1 MREDLLGYLLSALE
15 PHEMRKVEQQLLI
28 DPLLQDEFE
37 ALQRE
42 LAPIDR
48 AIGAEPV
55 FETPPDLIA
64 RTLAALP
71 EREPAHATSAPG
83 HLGPSY
89 SKAGS
94 VSLATSSSGFTSGTG
109 LTAATDGRS
118 GARAGWTD
126 FLVTALASAAVLG
139 LLIPSISRGRYE
151 ARKTQCQEHLRQLGT
166 AITQFVNLDSGQLL
180 PQIAERGPFAFSG
193 MYAAQLAERGL
204 LEEGAIRWCP
214 ESEFLGVT
222 NPAPFQVSESASSCE
237 PIDSVVDK
245 VIQVKDLREAHE
257 SGDVDRLRWQQQ
269 MAGGSY
275 SYTLGVLDEGRY
287 ETPHYESR
295 ASFAVLGDS
304 VTGGDE
310 ASAGVDAS
318 RLRWAHPGN
327 GTNLLFED
335 GSVRFLNMSGGHQIP
350 DHPYFNHRGSIE
362 AGMNVD
368 DASLAPSW
376 RAPFLSSPQ
385 R

>member
-42 LAPIDR
+42 LAPLDR
-48 AIGAEPV
+48 AIGEEPV

-71 EREPAHATSAPG
+71 GRESGYAT
-83 HLGPSY
+83 
-89 SKAGS
+89 AGA
-94 VSLATSSSGFTSGTG
+94 VSLATSGFGLNTGAGLTNAGLTNSG
-109 LTAATDGRS
+109 LTAAADGRS
-118 GARAGWTD
+118 GARASWTD

-151 ARKTQCQEHLRQLGT
+151 ARKTQCKEHLRQLGT

-193 MYAAQLAERGL
+193 MYATQLAERGL
-204 LEEGAIRWCP
+204 LEDGAIRWCP
-214 ESEFLGVT
+214 ESELLGVT
-222 NPAPFQVSESASSCE
+222 SPAPFQVGSAAASCE
-237 PIDSVVDK
+237 PNGSVVDK
-245 VIQVKDLREAHE
+245 VIHVKDLREAHE

-287 ETPHYESR
+287 AAPHYESR

-318 RLRWAHPGN
+318 RLRWGHSGN
-327 GTNLLFED
+327 GANLLFED

-376 RAPFLSSPQ
+376 RAPFHWSPQ